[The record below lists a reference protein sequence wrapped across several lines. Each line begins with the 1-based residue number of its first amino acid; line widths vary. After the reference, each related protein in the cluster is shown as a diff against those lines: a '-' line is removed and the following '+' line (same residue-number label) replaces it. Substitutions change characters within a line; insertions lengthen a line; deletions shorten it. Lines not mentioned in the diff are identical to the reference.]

1 MGSDE
6 AKLRRY
12 KNDLY
17 VSGLGTILMGA
28 WNIFKSILEIILIP
42 EYSLITDSDDPTTK
56 ILMTG
61 FTILIFAVV
70 LALIMMIHFYVGFN
84 AIKAAKD
91 MDHKKGYI
99 IMAAVLFVLTL
110 AGFLYYYDDDP
121 DDVDTTIAS
130 ILVDITTLYILGA
143 VMLSSFKIKKMKELQ
158 VQE

>member
-28 WNIFKSILEIILIP
+28 WNIFKSIMEIILIP

-70 LALIMMIHFYVGFN
+70 LALVMMIHFFN

-110 AGFLYYYDDDP
+110 ASFFYYFEDDP

-143 VMLSSFKIKKMKELQ
+143 VIVKSFKIKKMKELQ